1 MQYDLSELKKCDFIE
16 NIFIKNKNKKNKNVL
31 FH

>member
-16 NIFIKNKNKKNKNVL
+16 SIFIKNKLINNKRFV
-31 FH
+31 

>member
-16 NIFIKNKNKKNKNVL
+16 NIFIKNKLINNKRFV
-31 FH
+31 

>member
-16 NIFIKNKNKKNKNVL
+16 NIFIMLQCLTTNSKL
-31 FH
+31 